1 MIKGGQ
7 KTYNIFIETAL
18 MRFHGSAP
26 TGAGVK
32 TMKMKLAEA
41 KYLPETDQK
50 KVNAILALAQPH
62 LIADQFTVIFYSA
75 DSIQVEWR
83 NKSGLL
89 IWRDFTFARDFI
101 AGFQQAIKSHVSY

>member
-1 MIKGGQ
+1 
-7 KTYNIFIETAL
+7 
-18 MRFHGSAP
+18 
-26 TGAGVK
+26 
-32 TMKMKLAEA
+32 MKMKLAEA
-41 KYLPETDQK
+41 KYLPEAEQK
-50 KVNAILALAQPH
+50 KVHAILALAEPH

-101 AGFQQAIKSHVSY
+101 DGFKQAIKSNVRY